1 MSIPFICRTAT
12 TQDAAASPSVA
23 VSAAAVAG
31 LLALVMT
38 AEREVGVDFVRYL
51 IERLER
57 SGANVPTREACDSL
71 SLLMT

>member
-1 MSIPFICRTAT
+1 
-12 TQDAAASPSVA
+12 
-23 VSAAAVAG
+23 
-31 LLALVMT
+31 MT
-38 AEREVGVDFVRYL
+38 AEREIGVAFVRYL